1 MGAHWHC
8 AVTSGHTGA
17 SACAPEAGTTRM
29 AVADVAAHDV
39 APWTRSGALGAN
51 VVHGS
56 VFKIVFLQFSKL
68 NLASEAKLEIRD
80 PSTTFTK
87 ACRGFVQEMK
97 QERHANMAGNSAPVN
112 RNMTPSKACFTKNS
126 STFQMPLNSKVV
138 CLNILH
144 IFLFGWF

>member
-1 MGAHWHC
+1 
-8 AVTSGHTGA
+8 V
-17 SACAPEAGTTRM
+17 GTART

-39 APWTRSGALGAN
+39 APSTRSGALGAN
-51 VVHGS
+51 VFHDS
-56 VFKIVFLQFSKL
+56 IFKIVFLQLSKL
-68 NLASEAKLEIRD
+68 NCTLASEAKLEIRD

-97 QERHANMAGNSAPVN
+97 QERHADMARNSALVN
-112 RNMTPSKACFTKNS
+112 RNRAPFKARFTKNS
-126 STFQMPLNSKVV
+126 SKLQMPLNSKVV